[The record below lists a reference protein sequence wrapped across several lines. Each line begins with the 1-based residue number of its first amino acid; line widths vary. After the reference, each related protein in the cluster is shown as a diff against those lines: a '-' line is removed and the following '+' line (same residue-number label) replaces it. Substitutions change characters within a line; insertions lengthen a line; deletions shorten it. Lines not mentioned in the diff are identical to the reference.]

1 MRPPDPASRSWENRR
16 LLEQERSRRP
26 VRHAAGDGVLKF
38 SSFLQASVTPGV
50 KVARPSPQACT
61 SIKVAVRVHMRS
73 EREMPSSEKAVM
85 ARRFVVRGRVQGVG
99 FRWFVEREA
108 HVLGIAGWVR
118 NNADATVEVLAMGT
132 REQLDGLRS
141 RLQQGPR
148 AARVD
153 EVQESEA
160 KPVAG
165 LTIFRIEGA
174 W

>member
-1 MRPPDPASRSWENRR
+1 ME
-16 LLEQERSRRP
+16 
-26 VRHAAGDGVLKF
+26 
-38 SSFLQASVTPGV
+38 
-50 KVARPSPQACT
+50 
-61 SIKVAVRVHMRS
+61 
-73 EREMPSSEKAVM
+73 

-118 NNADATVEVLAMGT
+118 NNADGSVEVLAMGT
-132 REQLDGLRS
+132 RDQLSGLRS

-148 AARVD
+148 TARVD
-153 EVQESEA
+153 NVEESES

-165 LTIFRIEGA
+165 VRTFRIEGA